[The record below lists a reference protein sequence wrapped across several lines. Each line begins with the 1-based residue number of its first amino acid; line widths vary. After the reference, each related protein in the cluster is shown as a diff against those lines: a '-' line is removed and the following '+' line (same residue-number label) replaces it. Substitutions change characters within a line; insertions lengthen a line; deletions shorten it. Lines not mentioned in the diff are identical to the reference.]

1 MVRVHVICEGQTEEI
16 FVNEVLA
23 RGLRERA
30 IHLLPALV
38 GKPGHKGGALTS
50 QRLVVD
56 IRTRLLGDTTAYCT
70 TLFDYYRLPKGFPGR
85 EEALREQS
93 TRDKA
98 RCICSGLT
106 DFLGQSLGEDAVR
119 RFVPYVQMH
128 EFEGILFSSPV
139 ALATGICQPQLVSGL
154 QNIRKLFVTPEDIND
169 GAETAPSKRI
179 SKLYPAYDK
188 PLYGSLAAMEMG
200 LDVIRKECPLFN
212 EWVSTL
218 EALPE

>member
-1 MVRVHVICEGQTEEI
+1 MVRVHVICEGQTEET
-16 FVNEVLA
+16 FVKEVLSK
-23 RGLRERA
+23 GLRGRA
-30 IHLLPALV
+30 VHLLPALV

-50 QRLVVD
+50 QRLVGD

-70 TLFDYYRLPKGFPGR
+70 TLFDYYRLTKGFPGR

-93 TRDKA
+93 TRDRA

-106 DFLGQSLGEDAVR
+106 EFLGQSLGEDALR

-128 EFEGILFSSPV
+128 EFEGILFSNPV
-139 ALATGICQPQLVSGL
+139 AFATGIGQPRLVSSL
-154 QNIRKLFVTPEDIND
+154 QAIRELFDTPEDIND

-188 PLYGSLAAMEMG
+188 PLFGSLAAMEMG
-200 LDVIRKECPLFN
+200 LDDIRKECPLFN

>member
-1 MVRVHVICEGQTEEI
+1 MVRVHVICEGQTEETFI
-16 FVNEVLA
+16 KEVLS
-23 RGLRERA
+23 RGLRGRA

-38 GKPGHKGGALTS
+38 GKPGHKGGALTP
-50 QRLVVD
+50 QRLLGD

-85 EEALREQS
+85 GEALRGQN
-93 TRDKA
+93 TRDRA

-106 DFLGQSLGEDAVR
+106 EYLRQALGEDAVR

-139 ALATGICQPQLVSGL
+139 AFATGIGQPQLVSGL
-154 QNIRKLFVTPEDIND
+154 QNIRKLFDTPEDIND
-169 GAETAPSKRI
+169 GDETAPSKRI
-179 SKLYPAYDK
+179 SRLYPAYDK
-188 PLYGSLAAMEMG
+188 PLFGSLAAMEMG